1 MYFGNERQHSSLKCH
16 MSTPPPKPVVG
27 AQGREKVIKIVW
39 DAGGKDKDPP
49 PPHPFQ
55 TLVVRDRGENNPII
69 KQHWHWIGIWES
81 LHACITLPI
90 HFPIH
95 IPHSN
100 T

>member
-49 PPHPFQ
+49 PPPLPDPGSKGQ
-55 TLVVRDRGENNPII
+55 RG
-69 KQHWHWIGIWES
+69 K
-81 LHACITLPI
+81 
-90 HFPIH
+90 
-95 IPHSN
+95 
-100 T
+100 